1 MLNKSLQGQPTIMKE
16 YGREE
21 VDITV
26 KRFAFDCT
34 YHAAIFARA
43 AYLFRPWGFE
53 TSRWRR

>member
-1 MLNKSLQGQPTIMKE
+1 MKE